1 MENFIPKQPKIKYII
16 PKVIPT
22 SFSLNG
28 ESKEE
33 IDIEENNKF
42 NFDRDSD
49 SELECDDLDL
59 NNYNEKGL
67 DDLNQN
73 SIYFTLLKLK
83 KRSESTSSVETKD
96 SL

>member
-42 NFDRDSD
+42 NFDRDS
-49 SELECDDLDL
+49 ELECDDLDL

-83 KRSESTSSVETKD
+83 KRSESTSSMETKD

>member
-42 NFDRDSD
+42 NYVSDSD
-49 SELECDDLDL
+49 SELECDDPDL

-83 KRSESTSSVETKD
+83 KRSESTSSMETKD

>member
-83 KRSESTSSVETKD
+83 KKSESTSSMETKD

>member
-42 NFDRDSD
+42 NYVSDSD
-49 SELECDDLDL
+49 SELECDDPDL

-83 KRSESTSSVETKD
+83 KKSESTSSMETKD